1 MIRLLF
7 RHAVARRFNVR
18 SGVHDSCSGYAR
30 FHSFNTT
37 RMLPVLFP
45 GFSQRPA
52 SRRLLIE
59 AHDKRRL
66 SGNITAPDRYEWIE
80 HRTTFLPNKYF
91 GDFFMSVTIASIL
104 NLVGPDMIVVL
115 LIVLLLFG
123 AKKLPELARGM
134 GRAVKEFSAAR
145 DEIERGLGQSDA
157 SEIARP
163 KLVDT
168 KSELQSSQSS

>member
-1 MIRLLF
+1 
-7 RHAVARRFNVR
+7 
-18 SGVHDSCSGYAR
+18 
-30 FHSFNTT
+30 
-37 RMLPVLFP
+37 
-45 GFSQRPA
+45 
-52 SRRLLIE
+52 
-59 AHDKRRL
+59 
-66 SGNITAPDRYEWIE
+66 
-80 HRTTFLPNKYF
+80 
-91 GDFFMSVTIASIL
+91 MSVTIASIL
-104 NLVGPDMIVVL
+104 NLVGPDMVVVL

-168 KSELQSSQSS
+168 KSELQSSRPS

>member
-1 MIRLLF
+1 
-7 RHAVARRFNVR
+7 
-18 SGVHDSCSGYAR
+18 
-30 FHSFNTT
+30 
-37 RMLPVLFP
+37 
-45 GFSQRPA
+45 
-52 SRRLLIE
+52 
-59 AHDKRRL
+59 
-66 SGNITAPDRYEWIE
+66 
-80 HRTTFLPNKYF
+80 
-91 GDFFMSVTIASIL
+91 MSVTIASIL

-157 SEIARP
+157 GEIARP

-168 KSELQSSQSS
+168 KSELQSSRPS